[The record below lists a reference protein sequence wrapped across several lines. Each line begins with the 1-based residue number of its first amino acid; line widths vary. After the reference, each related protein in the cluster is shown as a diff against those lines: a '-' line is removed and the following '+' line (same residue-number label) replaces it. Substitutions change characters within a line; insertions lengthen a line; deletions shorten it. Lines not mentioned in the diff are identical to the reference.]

1 MRKIINED
9 IAKCVGCNRCIRV
22 CPVEGANHVYK
33 DNDVIKVSIEPERC
47 IACGFC
53 IDTCRHKVRFYEDDT
68 EQFLSDLRRGEPI
81 SLFVAPAIQVIEG
94 GMQML
99 MWLRKQG
106 VKKIIDASIGADICT
121 WAHIRYIEKNNPHAV
136 ITQPCPAIVNYILKY
151 KHSLIRYLSPVHS
164 PMLCTAIWMK
174 RYDRNTD
181 AIAAISPCVA
191 KAHEFEQT
199 GYVKYNVTIKNLM
212 HYIRDNDIELPEQAS
227 GFDNREAA
235 FGRLYSMPGGLKENL
250 EFYFGKNLRID
261 QAEGQGVVY
270 ESIDAYAEEN
280 PAMLPTVFDVLNCG
294 EGCNLGTAVEHNISR
309 FATHSMMD
317 DSRKQILKTF
327 DRDYYNRMLAHF
339 DQRLNM
345 NDFIRKYLPM
355 ATKSMAV
362 TEDLIEEGYQRLH
375 KSTEIQKTFDCAACG
390 CDTCYEMAKAVML
403 GDNIPENCIQML
415 HDEITDVLNIAV
427 SNISTATLLEND
439 ISEIQEQSGTISEF
453 IITLTEGITKFE
465 TISKSILSIAT
476 HTNLVALNASI
487 EAARA
492 GIHGKA
498 FAVVAEEVQSLAA
511 KSKEVVSESEEIS
524 KKSQKAIT
532 AVNDLLTNISGSY
545 EKANISISV
554 LNQSLSKIVDSIDI
568 DLDAKKKIADT
579 TVSQAQLPESVTLA
593 SDDSDDYDK
602 VPEYTH

>member
-1 MRKIINED
+1 MRKLINED

-22 CPVEGANHVYK
+22 CPVEGANRVYK
-33 DNDVIKVSIEPERC
+33 DESGIKVSINADSC

-68 EQFLSDLRRGEPI
+68 EQFLADLRRGEPI
-81 SLFVAPAIQVIEG
+81 SLFVAPAIQTIEG

-99 MWLRKQG
+99 TWLRKLG

-121 WAHIRYIEKNNPHAV
+121 WAHIRYIEANNPHSV

-174 RYDRNTD
+174 RYDRNND

-199 GYVKYNVTIKNLM
+199 GLVKYNVTIKSLM
-212 HYIRDNDIELPEQAS
+212 HYLKDNDIELPQQES
-227 GFDNREAA
+227 TFDNREAA

-250 EFYFGKNLRID
+250 EFYFSKKLRID

-270 ESIDAYAEEN
+270 ESIDAFAEEN
-280 PAMLPTVFDVLNCG
+280 PAHLPTIFDVLNCG
-294 EGCNLGTAVEHNISR
+294 EGCNLGTAVDHTVSR

-317 DSRKQILKTF
+317 KSRKEILKTF
-327 DRDYYNRMLAHF
+327 DHEYYNRMLAHF
-339 DQRLNM
+339 DQRLNK
-345 NDFIRKYLPM
+345 NDFLRRYVPM
-355 ATKSMAV
+355 PTKSLAV
-362 TEDLIEEGYQRLH
+362 SEERIEEGFQKLH
-375 KSTEIQKTFDCAACG
+375 KSTEAQRTFDCAACG
-390 CDTCYEMAKAVML
+390 CDTCYDMSKSIVL

-415 HDEITDVLNIAV
+415 HDEIVDVLDIAV
-427 SNISTATLLEND
+427 SNISSAELLEKD
-439 ISEIQEQSGTISEF
+439 ITGIKEKSEVISELMS
-453 IITLTEGITKFE
+453 TLNEGISKFE
-465 TISKSILSIAT
+465 IISKSILSIAT

-498 FAVVAEEVQSLAA
+498 FAVVAEEVQALAA
-511 KSKEVVSESEEIS
+511 KSKEVVSESEEIT
-524 KKSQKAIT
+524 KKSLKAIVS
-532 AVNDLLTNISGSY
+532 VNDLITSISEGY
-545 EKANISISV
+545 DKAHISISV
-554 LNQSLSKIVDSIDI
+554 INQSLAKIVNTMDI
-568 DLDAKKKIADT
+568 ERAPK
-579 TVSQAQLPESVTLA
+579 QPREMMQQLPEAATTTEDESE
-593 SDDSDDYDK
+593 DSS
-602 VPEYTH
+602 EYALQ